1 MPGRWCLRMTDLIKI
16 DDTEMQIRE
25 YNGHR
30 VVTFKDIDTVH
41 QRKSGT
47 AKASFRRNK
56 KYFQEG
62 TDYVVLTRNSIG
74 TLSTI
79 GNIPPKGITLLTE
92 SGYLM
97 VVKTFTDDLSWQVQ
111 RQLVNAYFKVKQTPI
126 ITNAITVRPKYR
138 TSSTPVPKN
147 PSWYCRNQ
155 RKMRRI
161 CNASGKEMTEL
172 IHNVLLRLGEEYD
185 LDAANDIYV
194 NELGFEPEYA
204 LDIVNYFP
212 ELAELADEYIGNVE
226 KLYK

>member
-1 MPGRWCLRMTDLIKI
+1 MNDMITIEDA
-16 DDTEMQIRE
+16 EMQIRE
-25 YNGHR
+25 YNGQR
-30 VVTFKDIDTVH
+30 VVTLKDIDKVH
-41 QRKSGT
+41 GKKTDT
-47 AKASFRRNK
+47 AKKSFQKHK
-56 KYFQEG
+56 KHFVLGEDYFEI
-62 TDYVVLTRNSIG
+62 TRKELGERYSPKEKIK
-74 TLSTI
+74 
-79 GNIPPKGITLLTE
+79 GNPSLITYLITE

-97 VVKTFTDDLSWQVQ
+97 IVKSFTDDLSWQVQ

-126 ITNAITVRPKYR
+126 ITNAIPVRPKYR

>member
-1 MPGRWCLRMTDLIKI
+1 MNELVNVQG
-16 DDTEMQIRE
+16 TEVQIRE
-25 YNGHR
+25 YMGKR
-30 VVTFKDIDTVH
+30 VVTFRDIDEVH
-41 QRKSGT
+41 QRPKGT
-47 AKASFRRNK
+47 SKNAFNRNK
-56 KYFQEG
+56 KHFVENE
-62 TDYVVLTRNSIG
+62 DYVILKPSTDGELGSVRLTY
-74 TLSTI
+74 
-79 GNIPPKGITLLTE
+79 IPTNGITLLTE

-97 VVKTFTDDLSWQVQ
+97 IVKSFTDDLSWKVQ

-126 ITNAITVRPKYR
+126 ITNAIPVRPKYR